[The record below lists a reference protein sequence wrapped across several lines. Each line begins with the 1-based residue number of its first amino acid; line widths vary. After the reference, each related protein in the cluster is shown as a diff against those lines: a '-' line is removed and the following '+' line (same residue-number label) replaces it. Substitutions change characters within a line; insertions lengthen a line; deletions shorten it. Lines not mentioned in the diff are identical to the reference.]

1 MTYGLQIN
9 IRLLIVL
16 LQIGWIAKT
25 ALLAMKEMSNCH
37 DGQSIA
43 RSVLLI
49 IEDYNFADKL
59 DFFVLDNVL
68 SNDTCV
74 KELGRRVD
82 FNLLEKRLRCVR
94 KARVN

>member
-1 MTYGLQIN
+1 
-9 IRLLIVL
+9 
-16 LQIGWIAKT
+16 
-25 ALLAMKEMSNCH
+25 MKEMSNCH

-59 DFFVLDNVL
+59 DFFVLDNAL

-74 KELGRRVD
+74 KELGRRFD
-82 FNLLEKRLRCVR
+82 FNLL
-94 KARVN
+94 

>member
-1 MTYGLQIN
+1 
-9 IRLLIVL
+9 
-16 LQIGWIAKT
+16 
-25 ALLAMKEMSNCH
+25 MKEMSNCH

-59 DFFVLDNVL
+59 DFFVLDNAL

-74 KELGRRVD
+74 KELGRRFD
-82 FNLLEKRLRCVR
+82 FNLLEKRLRCVD